1 MDREAFQI
9 ERPGATLRGVQFGV
23 RAGAPVVLLHGGP
36 GMYDYLAESSLAA
49 HLAKSTRVWSFDQ
62 RGCRH
67 SASEGPFTVEAQ
79 CGDIEAVCALAARD
93 SGREE
98 VAIVGHSAG
107 ALYGLHF
114 AARRAQR
121 VLRLVMIGPPGP
133 PGVWQEWRS
142 GWAAEVSARI
152 RATPGL
158 SERLAEIERRS
169 AAARH
174 ESERSALRLER
185 LNATVGVYLDAR
197 HRTKAPRLEWFDQR
211 VYDAGFADLEAQGRE
226 AELRRGLAKFA
237 GRATV
242 IHGASECI
250 PWESAE
256 RIVGLFP
263 KGRAEAVK
271 IAECGHFPWVERE
284 GECFRSIDRAMG

>member
-1 MDREAFQI
+1 MDREAFDI
-9 ERPGATLRGVQFGV
+9 ERPGANLRGVRFGPSG
-23 RAGAPVVLLHGGP
+23 GAPVVLLHGGP

-49 HLAKSTRVWSFDQ
+49 HLAKSRRVWSFDQ

-93 SGREE
+93 SGREGI
-98 VAIVGHSAG
+98 AIVGHSAG
-107 ALYGLHF
+107 ALYGLHS
-114 AARRAQR
+114 AARWAQR
-121 VLRLVMIGPPGP
+121 VSRLVMIGPPGP
-133 PGVWQEWRS
+133 PGVWQEWRN
-142 GWAAEVSARI
+142 GWAAEVRARI
-152 RATPGL
+152 GATPGL
-158 SERLAEIERRS
+158 SERLAEIEQRS
-169 AAARH
+169 AGARD
-174 ESERSALRLER
+174 ERERSALRLER

-197 HRTKAPRLEWFDQR
+197 HRAKAPRLEWFDQR

-226 AELRRGLAKFA
+226 ADLRAGLAQFA

-242 IHGASECI
+242 IHGESECI

-271 IAECGHFPWVERE
+271 IAECGHFPWVERD
-284 GECFRSIDRAMG
+284 GECLRVVERGIG